1 MVMPQMGESIAEATI
16 ARWLKSPGDTVEKDE
31 LILEI
36 STDKVDSEIPAPAS
50 GVLKEVLFKEGDVVP
65 VKVKIAVID
74 TAGEGGASTASAP
87 EPSGVTAEVTTE
99 VAGSPQVAGSAQ
111 VAGSPQVAIEEN
123 IVMTD
128 VPPAQTN
135 GNGAARAVTP
145 ASQQAA
151 PAGHENRFYS
161 PVVKSLAKK
170 HGICDVE
177 LATVVGTGQGGRVTK
192 QDFLDYVSQ
201 RAQPEA
207 PREATAI
214 PQSSSVASP
223 AASSA
228 QVPATVPSE
237 YKAPAVDIPS
247 GEWTAEG
254 TKVVPM
260 DNMRKL
266 IAEHMVRSKRTSPH
280 VYSVQEIDCSK
291 IAAWR
296 AKHKNEF
303 KSREGFSLSYTPFFL
318 EAAVRALL
326 EFPMVN
332 SSVDGNTV
340 IMKKKINLGCAVA
353 LGNTGLIVPVIKSA
367 EERNFVGIARALNDL
382 ASRARNKQLL
392 PDEVAGGT
400 FTVTNPGVFGTMIG
414 TPIINQPQVA
424 ILCLGEIKKR
434 PVVIDDMIGIRE
446 ISYLTLSYDHRIVDG
461 ALGGQFLAFIR
472 EYLENWDLN
481 RPLY

>member
-1 MVMPQMGESIAEATI
+1 MNIDMVMPQMGESIAEATI

-74 TAGEGGASTASAP
+74 TAGGSVTASSAAVSTP
-87 EPSGVTAEVTTE
+87 A
-99 VAGSPQVAGSAQ
+99 PQV
-111 VAGSPQVAIEEN
+111 SPEEN
-123 IVMTD
+123 IV
-128 VPPAQTN
+128 VAEVAPAPAN
-135 GNGAARAVTP
+135 GNGVAHVSAPTPSAQTSSTLQATSTQTSAAGD
-145 ASQQAA
+145 S
-151 PAGHENRFYS
+151 RFYS

-170 HGICDVE
+170 HGVCDVE
-177 LATVVGTGQGGRVTK
+177 LATVAGTGQGGRVTK

-201 RAQPEA
+201 RGQQGAAQQSATQQTAATAQPA
-207 PREATAI
+207 PSA
-214 PQSSSVASP
+214 PQP
-223 AASSA
+223 SA

-237 YKAPAVDIPS
+237 YKAPAVDIPT
-247 GEWTAEG
+247 GEWTPEG

-303 KSREGFSLSYTPFFL
+303 KSREGFSLSFTPFFL

-382 ASRARNKQLL
+382 ATRARNKQLL